1 MTSAF
6 VCDGLYPTYFRL
18 MFGALDTNALSNE
31 IGEYARVILSLEE
44 GAPHLTSIMVE
55 TNRGTFPLALKV
67 RDDTSDVF
75 TSKFYPPQEEHLYE
89 PSNNPKHKTALCFK
103 FRDGFCPRNEKC
115 GFAQREKELRVL
127 QSNPKV
133 VLTDGVSESMRG
145 EVNLEAFPVLTASSR
160 LTKVST
166 PLVVDTLP
174 GLQLGDDVPVEMI
187 VSVVQ
192 SVAEKD
198 ASVVQSSISNDSD
211 DSVSEAGS
219 DLSHESTSMNVVGS
233 DDVLMGAVLGV
244 NNAETQAD
252 DIALNGIFDLSPQKE
267 K

>member
-1 MTSAF
+1 M
-6 VCDGLYPTYFRL
+6 
-18 MFGALDTNALSNE
+18 
-31 IGEYARVILSLEE
+31 
-44 GAPHLTSIMVE
+44 
-55 TNRGTFPLALKV
+55 
-67 RDDTSDVF
+67 
-75 TSKFYPPQEEHLYE
+75 YE

-115 GFAQREKELRVL
+115 GFAHGEKELRVL
-127 QSNPKV
+127 QGNPKV

-160 LTKVST
+160 LTKVSS

-174 GLQLGDDVPVEMI
+174 GLQLGDDVPVEMV

-198 ASVVQSSISNDSD
+198 ASVVQSSISNDRD
-211 DSVSEAGS
+211 DSVSDAGS
-219 DLSHESTSMNVVGS
+219 DLSHESISMNVVGS

-252 DIALNGIFDLSPQKE
+252 DVALNGIFDLSPQNKNKIRQRELKMLKSTGFPVSNLRTVSTPSSPTGKVKNADSTMTQSSKGRGSINSPNSQKE
-267 K
+267 IESVPPLLTIKRS